1 MAGCLVPL
9 IVLQSTDNFENS
21 KHIAKVLLRA
31 VNDADYESISGI
43 LEILEPFLLLED
55 SLQQ

>member
-1 MAGCLVPL
+1 MPL